1 MVDLKKPKRTLME
14 LILEKKKQQYKLKMY
29 KNNIYK
35 LCIKTS
41 NLQLWSFITNNKQ
54 EKKKF

>member
-29 KNNIYK
+29 KNNLDGCEQEGVDEIGWLGIKRYK
-35 LCIKTS
+35 DLY
-41 NLQLWSFITNNKQ
+41 
-54 EKKKF
+54 

>member
-35 LCIKTS
+35 LCINTS